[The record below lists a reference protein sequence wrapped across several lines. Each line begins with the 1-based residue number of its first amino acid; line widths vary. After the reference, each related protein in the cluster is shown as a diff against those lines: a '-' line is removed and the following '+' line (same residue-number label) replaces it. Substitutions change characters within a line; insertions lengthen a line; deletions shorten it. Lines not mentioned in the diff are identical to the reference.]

1 MLAFALAVSITPGA
15 REIALDAA
23 HWLVDGHLAHTDGAH
38 ADACDDGESD
48 EHGCTG
54 AFHTC
59 ACHASVSMADPPRLL
74 EVRAI
79 VPLERDAEYAAS
91 EARRGPSG
99 HPRRLIRPPAA

>member
-23 HWLVDGHLAHTDGAH
+23 HWLVDGHLAH

-59 ACHASVSMADPPRLL
+59 ACHASVSMIDPTRVP
-74 EVRAI
+74 ETQAI
-79 VPLERDAEYAAS
+79 LPVERDAGYAAR

>member
-1 MLAFALAVSITPGA
+1 MLAFALAGSITPGA

-23 HWLVDGHLAHTDGAH
+23 HWLVDGHLAHAG
-38 ADACDDGESD
+38 ACDDGESD

-59 ACHASVSMADPPRLL
+59 ACHASVSITDPPRVLDI
-74 EVRAI
+74 RAI
-79 VPLERDAEYAAS
+79 VPLERDAEYAAG

-99 HPRRLIRPPAA
+99 HPRRLMRPPAA